1 MVVFYGFIFGFF
13 VLVGIMNLQDAPT
26 ASIHNFL
33 IALYFFVMLYAFK
46 GKAFSAKV
54 HIGLAIALLANAGL
68 QYYVGDVW
76 GVFISL
82 IFAFFTYN
90 DRNRFRREEHP
101 PANKSDK

>member
-1 MVVFYGFIFGFF
+1 MAAFYGFIFGFF

-46 GKAFSAKV
+46 GKAFPAKI
-54 HIGLAIALLANAGL
+54 HAALAIALLANAGL
-68 QYYVGDVW
+68 QYFVGDLW

-82 IFAFFTYN
+82 IFAFFAFN
-90 DRNRFRREEHP
+90 DRNRFRREEQP
-101 PANKSDK
+101 PSE